1 MDSNLIKNITTRFL
15 IGSLIALL
23 ILGMVVFSVLG
34 IYMNRKSSET
44 IHEVGEI
51 YMTGMGDQLA
61 RHFENI
67 IQLRFSQVEGIVSVV
82 STDHTDIEKLHEE
95 LIYRAQVRGFDHLS
109 LCSSEGELETLLGAP
124 IHAINLPPFLEALR
138 RGEQRVAV
146 GIDDIG
152 NEVILF
158 GITANYLM
166 KSGEQCIGLVAS
178 IPLEYISGI
187 LSLEED
193 GSLMYC
199 RIIRQ
204 DGSFVIS
211 NLNTNMPDYYN
222 SVWEMCGSHTD
233 ESSIVTYLEGLRN
246 ALKEHK
252 NYSSLLDV
260 RGEIRQIYGRPL
272 PYSEWYLIMIMPFGL
287 LDQVING
294 LSGQRTAATLLACAS
309 ILVTLVLIFLRY
321 FSLTRLQ
328 FQELEK
334 AQQTAI
340 EATKAKSKFLSNM
353 SHDIRTPMNA
363 IVGMTAIATAHID
376 DQNQVQNCL
385 RKIALSSKHLL
396 GLINDVLDMS

>member
-1 MDSNLIKNITTRFL
+1 MDSNLIKNITTHFL

-187 LSLEED
+187 LSLE
-193 GSLMYC
+193 
-199 RIIRQ
+199 
-204 DGSFVIS
+204 
-211 NLNTNMPDYYN
+211 
-222 SVWEMCGSHTD
+222 
-233 ESSIVTYLEGLRN
+233 
-246 ALKEHK
+246 
-252 NYSSLLDV
+252 
-260 RGEIRQIYGRPL
+260 
-272 PYSEWYLIMIMPFGL
+272 
-287 LDQVING
+287 
-294 LSGQRTAATLLACAS
+294 
-309 ILVTLVLIFLRY
+309 
-321 FSLTRLQ
+321 
-328 FQELEK
+328 
-334 AQQTAI
+334 
-340 EATKAKSKFLSNM
+340 
-353 SHDIRTPMNA
+353 
-363 IVGMTAIATAHID
+363 
-376 DQNQVQNCL
+376 
-385 RKIALSSKHLL
+385 
-396 GLINDVLDMS
+396 